1 MNDEVIYLFDIVIL
15 SFLAI
20 FEIFAKSKISKKER
34 FSNDLNYISLK
45 IFHYRL
51 SKTNTLVCVETSL
64 SPLRKGGGLIK
75 KKSLH
80 LREGFREGYLQK
92 VIFTKK

>member
-20 FEIFAKSKISKKER
+20 FEIFAKSKISKKEK

-51 SKTNTLVCVETSL
+51 SMTSL
-64 SPLRKGGGLIK
+64 
-75 KKSLH
+75 H
-80 LREGFREGYLQK
+80 
-92 VIFTKK
+92 

>member
-20 FEIFAKSKISKKER
+20 FEIFTKREISKKDK

-51 SKTNTLVCVETSL
+51 SMT
-64 SPLRKGGGLIK
+64 R
-75 KKSLH
+75 LH
-80 LREGFREGYLQK
+80 
-92 VIFTKK
+92 